1 MARSLVIVE
10 SPAKAK
16 TINKYLGK
24 NYLVKASYGHVMD
37 LPKKNIG
44 ILLPADPNGKPKK
57 KKRKTKA
64 KAGAPEKK
72 IPKPVVVTSE
82 NIFEPTYE
90 VIPNKIKVIT
100 DLQKAARGVEAIYL
114 AGDPD
119 REGEAI
125 CAHLAEI
132 FGRPKKYAEMIAK
145 VQEEQKGEAKE
156 GEEAKPKAE
165 KKVLAP
171 VNGAPPKIYRVMF
184 NEITQKAIKAAFENP
199 AQVNEDLVDA
209 QQARRVLDRIVGY
222 KVSPLLW
229 NKVRRGLSAGRV
241 QTVALR
247 LIVERELEIRA
258 FVPVEYWTIHAMLDA
273 GTPPVF
279 EAKLHKFKDED
290 LEVANQAAADA
301 VLAAVEKAK
310 WEVASVAQKEKRR
323 NPPPPFTT
331 SKLQQAS
338 YNRLRYT
345 AKRTMGIAQKLYE
358 GVELGSEGSIAL
370 ITYMRT
376 DSVRVSNDALDQ
388 VRTMIPERFGSNY
401 LPEKPNFFKSK
412 KDAQEAHEAIRP
424 TDVTRTPEDVR
435 PYLEDDLFK
444 LYQLIW
450 QRFVASQM
458 LPAIFDQTTIDISA
472 GDYTFRATGT
482 VQKFDGYLRVYQMP
496 VAAADREDDEKDD
509 DGEGRSLPQVREG
522 QVLRLESIRPD
533 QHFTEPPPRYNDAT
547 LVKDLEEK
555 GIGRPSTYAAIISTL
570 VEREYVTKD
579 QGRFSPTMLGER
591 VSVLLV
597 KSFEDIFD
605 VGFTARLEEELD
617 EIEEGK
623 LGWRTAVQE
632 FWDRFIVDL
641 DKADDE
647 MLSYKAGIPTG
658 QKCEKCG
665 EGELLERIS
674 RHGFFLGCNRYPD
687 CDYIKDL
694 SPELPA
700 EADGTPKIEYCD
712 NCGKE
717 MVIKRGRFGV
727 FLACKGY
734 PDCKTT
740 RRLVEGTRIARQPDV
755 PLDEKCP
762 LDDAQLLRRAG
773 RFGDFI
779 GCTNYPKCKYTRP
792 ITLGIKCPKCDE
804 GEFVRRGI
812 SRGRGAGRIF
822 YGCSRYPDCDF
833 TTPHEPI
840 NQPCPKCH
848 APFIVEKRTKQG
860 NFRSCIKEGCDW
872 EIEAPAPVEAGAG
885 PAPTEAPPS
894 TNGTTPVSAPTEQ
907 AKPKFVHPQE
917 PVEVAAGPGSKS

>member
-119 REGEAI
+119 REGEAL

-132 FGRPKKYAEMIAK
+132 LGRPKKYAEMIAK
-145 VQEEQKGEAKE
+145 AQEEKDGEGKD
-156 GEEAKPKAE
+156 GEETKPKVA
-165 KKVLAP
+165 KKVIPAT
-171 VNGAPPKIYRVMF
+171 NGAPPKIYRVMF
-184 NEITQKAIKAAFENP
+184 NEITQKAIKAAFEKP
-199 AQVNEDLVDA
+199 SEVNEDLVDA

-247 LIVERELEIRA
+247 LIVEREQEIRA
-258 FVPVEYWTIHAMLDA
+258 FVPREYWTIHALLGA
-273 GTPPVF
+273 GEPPSF
-279 EAKLHKFKDED
+279 EAKLIKYKGEDIEVPDEA
-290 LEVANQAAADA
+290 EAQR
-301 VLAAVEKAK
+301 VLAAVQKAI
-310 WEVASVAQKEKRR
+310 WQVSSVAQKEKRR
-323 NPPPPFTT
+323 FAPPPFTT
-331 SKLQQAS
+331 SKLQQAG
-338 YNRLRYT
+338 YNRLRFT
-345 AKRTMGIAQKLYE
+345 AKRTMMLAQRLYE
-358 GVELGSEGSIAL
+358 GVELGTEGSVAL

-376 DSVRVSNDALDQ
+376 DSVKVSSDALAQ
-388 VRTMIPERFGSNY
+388 VRDHIGSSYGQNY

-424 TDVTRTPEDVR
+424 TDVARTPESVK
-435 PYLEDDLFK
+435 PYLDESMFK
-444 LYQLIW
+444 LYQMIW

-458 LPAIFDQTTIDISA
+458 VPAVFDQTTIDVDA
-472 GDYTFRATGT
+472 NDYTFRATGS
-482 VQKFDGYLRVYQMP
+482 VQKFDGYLAAYQA
-496 VAAADREDDEKDD
+496 VKEEEEKDD
-509 DGEGRSLPQVREG
+509 EGDAAGNRLPPVREG
-522 QVLRLESIRPD
+522 DQLRLETIRPE
-533 QHFTEPPPRYNDAT
+533 QHFTEPPPRYTEAT
-547 LVKDLEEK
+547 LVKELEEK
-555 GIGRPSTYAAIISTL
+555 GIGRPSTYATIISTI
-570 VEREYVTKD
+570 VDREYVTKD
-579 QGRFSPTMLGER
+579 QGRFTPTMLGER

-623 LGWRTAVQE
+623 LPWRQAVKE
-632 FWDRFIVDL
+632 FWDPFLLDL
-641 DKADDE
+641 DKAQDE
-647 MLSYKAGIPTG
+647 MLSYKAGIATG
-658 QKCEKCG
+658 LKCEKCG
-665 EGELLERIS
+665 QGELLERIS

-687 CDYIKDL
+687 CDFIKDL
-694 SPELPA
+694 SPELP
-700 EADGTPKIEYCD
+700 EETSGEVKIEYCD

-717 MVIKRGRFGV
+717 MAIKRGRFGV
-727 FLACKGY
+727 FLACSGY

-740 RRLVEGTRIARQPDV
+740 RRLVSGTRTARQPDV
-755 PLDEKCP
+755 RLDEKCP
-762 LDDAQLLRRAG
+762 LDEGQLLRRQG

-779 GCTNYPKCKYTRP
+779 GCENYPKCKYTRP
-792 ITLGIKCPKCDE
+792 ITLGIKCPKCGE
-804 GEFVRRGI
+804 GEFVRRGTAKG
-812 SRGRGAGRIF
+812 RGRGRIF
-822 YGCSRYPDCDF
+822 YGCSRYPDCDY
-833 TTPHEPI
+833 TSPHEPL
-840 NQPCPKCH
+840 NEPCPKCG
-848 APFIVEKRTKQG
+848 APFIVEKRTKAG
-860 NFRSCIKEGCDW
+860 NFRSCVKEGCDW
-872 EIEAPAPVEAGAG
+872 EIEALPEPAAA
-885 PAPTEAPPS
+885 PAAPF
-894 TNGTTPVSAPTEQ
+894 E
-907 AKPKFVHPQE
+907 HPQE
-917 PVEVAAGPGSKS
+917 R